1 MKLNKSLLSV
11 HQYSLDGEVS
21 GSDYVIGEDANSG
34 FETKNF
40 TFNQISIEVWGTGE
54 AGQVLTAT
62 GDGRYVWTDDAS
74 ESDIPA
80 TTTSTTA
87 APTTTTTTSASSA
100 TTTTTTTT
108 TSAPDTNFPD
118 ICLSSYNPVTF
129 STINGVNSYVF
140 SGTYGSYKVTVGTY
154 TLTGVPSTHPIAIL
168 NSGKTSSIS
177 YTGTTNGGSKT
188 ASDGQTYAY
197 YYGDIT
203 ITVNYDFGTVSYECY
218 NHGYMGGQNN
228 LSYDASCAQPVTTTT
243 TSAPTTTTT
252 TEAPTTT
259 TTTEFINPI
268 DGQCYKNDPAFNG
281 EGDGPAMLSYFL
293 TDGTE
298 EFLSYQTMPVF
309 QNLKAGD
316 KIIRFGFCHTVACL
330 YPTTPKSGGKFLS
343 IITSGG
349 SYGYSSTQNYPS
361 GFCVDPDPDNV
372 TTTTTTTQA
381 PTTTTTTPA
390 PTTTTTTQDPFVLPA
405 TCGYALWRGN
415 SNKQVGTQYK
425 TPSLNVCHFS
435 YWPVH
440 PSNGDNHYILFKPV
454 YYTCIDWNN
463 YDNSNLNF
471 EDIVIFNFYNVN
483 NTKIGLDYYYKCVG
497 DEPYYDAGRVPP
509 KNGELM
515 VGRPYE
521 GTGNLFGGKYIFG
534 AQDLLGNDPIK
545 DLGYYSTPSELNG
558 NIVRLFNLTFLAR
571 HTNAGGT
578 NECSI
583 TLPSSLNT
591 TTTTTTTAPTTTTT
605 TSAATTTTTTS
616 GQASLSITNVN
627 VSSVNYYGSNTDPS
641 LYISWSSATITTN
654 GISSWSNVPQNG
666 CNNPNSSEKE
676 FNATFNVGGTSYGPY
691 VARYSTAYS
700 NLGNISSFN
709 YQTFM
714 TGQSSS
720 SDPTTL
726 TEIQFSHKL
735 GDVRCST
742 LADLS
747 TIFSNFTTNDTFT
760 LEYIPL
766 T

>member
-40 TFNQISIEVWGTGE
+40 SFNQISIEVWGTGE

-87 APTTTTTTSASSA
+87 APTTTTTTSAPSA
-100 TTTTTTTT
+100 TTTTTTTASST
-108 TSAPDTNFPD
+108 PNTSVPD

-129 STINGVNSYVF
+129 STINSVNSYVF
-140 SGTYGSYKVTVGTY
+140 SGTYGSYKATTGTY

-177 YTGTTNGGSKT
+177 YTGTTSGGSKA
-188 ASDGQTYAY
+188 ASDGQTYTY

-203 ITVNYDFGTVSYECY
+203 ITVNSDFGTVSYECY

-252 TEAPTTT
+252 TE
-259 TTTEFINPI
+259 FVNPI
-268 DGQCYKNDPAFNG
+268 EGQCYKNDAAFNG

-316 KIIRFGFCHTVACL
+316 KIIRFGFCYTVACL

-390 PTTTTTTQDPFVLPA
+390 PTTTTTTQDPFVFPA
-405 TCGYALWRGN
+405 NCGYALWRG
-415 SNKQVGTQYK
+415 TK
-425 TPSLNVCHFS
+425 TDGWYCAWEYRFVLHKTDPYYILRIHNPSYSRAYSVCLETDNFVSMPSTHPGDSPPDLNV
-435 YWPVH
+435 
-440 PSNGDNHYILFKPV
+440 G
-454 YYTCIDWNN
+454 
-463 YDNSNLNF
+463 
-471 EDIVIFNFYNVN
+471 DIVVFNFYNVN
-483 NTKIGLDYYYKCVG
+483 NDKIGQDYYYKFIDDG
-497 DEPYYDAGRVPP
+497 TIFNNGRVPP
-509 KNGELM
+509 KYGEL
-515 VGRPYE
+515 VIRRNY
-521 GTGNLFGGKYIFG
+521 YFG
-534 AQDLLGNDPIK
+534 AQDLLGNDPLK
-545 DLGYYSTPSELNG
+545 DTGHYHTA
-558 NIVRLFNLTFLAR
+558 NIVRNITFLAR
-571 HTNAGGT
+571 HTNSGGT
-578 NECSI
+578 NACLI
-583 TLPSSLNT
+583 TLPSSLTTTTTTTTSTT

-666 CNNPNSSEKE
+666 CNNPNNADKE

-747 TIFSNFTTNDTFT
+747 TIFSNFTTSDTFT